1 MEQIGFEFTYPL
13 RESARHMSVDEIYD
27 KMSQKLAVDIDET
40 DRIERKSARYALR
53 DLGDYF
59 SMWANTAPYGG
70 VTICGVEN
78 DGKVTGCKHLTPERV
93 DELQRVGDT
102 FCPDARYTSKTVSV
116 TNAKGELDFIVVFRV
131 LYREDKLVSAVAG
144 KAYIRRGSSK
154 RLLSDDERRELQ
166 ISKGQLEIEREPV
179 SLVYPDDFDISLIKG
194 FVDNVRR
201 SRDMSQDHSTEEVL
215 ELRRLGR
222 IRGGAFEPNLACGLL
237 FAKDPQQIVPG
248 CKIRFLRFD
257 GTEEKVGKDHNVIK
271 SFWIEGP
278 IPILIKEAEKVLEGQ
293 LREFMRLG
301 SKGQFESTAEYPK
314 DAWYEAVVNACAH
327 RSYNLRNMHTVIKMF
342 DNRLEVESPGGF
354 PPMVNPENIYDVHSP
369 RNPHL
374 MDALFYLKFVL
385 CEHEGTRRIRDSMTK
400 LGLPNPLFQEIASTA
415 AMVRLTLRNNVEH
428 RKQFVDTDA
437 FEVLGEE
444 IASSLSDQ
452 ERRIVNYV
460 AEHQTINVTEAAKL
474 TGVRWHTVKK
484 ALERLATRGVLD
496 HIHDPVVERDRYAYF
511 VLKKRYVDKLRSE
524 QSSRGQARTDA

>member
-1 MEQIGFEFTYPL
+1 MEQIGFDFAFPI
-13 RESARHMSVDEIYD
+13 REAARHMSVDEIYD
-27 KMSQKLAVDIDET
+27 RMSQKLAVDIDET

-70 VTICGVEN
+70 VIICGVEN
-78 DGKVTGCKHLTPERV
+78 DGKVTGCSQLNSERV

-102 FCPDARYTSKTVSV
+102 YCPEARYTCKTVPV
-116 TNAKGELDFIVVFRV
+116 VNTKGEADFITVFRV
-131 LYREDKLVSAVAG
+131 MYREDKLVSTVAG
-144 KAYIRRGSSK
+144 KAYTRRGSSK
-154 RLLSDDERRELQ
+154 RLLSEDERRELQ
-166 ISKGQLEIEREPV
+166 ISKGQLEIERESI
-179 SLVYPDDFDISLIKG
+179 SLAYPDDFDLTLIKG

-201 SRDMSQDHSTEEVL
+201 SRDMSQDHSTEAVL
-215 ELRRLGR
+215 ELRRLGK
-222 IRGGAFEPNLACGLL
+222 IKNGVFEPNLACGLL

-257 GTEEKVGKDHNVIK
+257 GNEEKVGKEHNVVK

-278 IPILIKEAEKVLEGQ
+278 LPMLIRETEKVLESQ

-301 SKGQFESTAEYPK
+301 PKGQFESTAEYPK

-327 RSYNLRNMHTVIKMF
+327 RSYNLRNMHIVIKMF

-354 PPMVNPENIYDVHSP
+354 PPMVTAENIYDVHSP

-385 CEHEGTRRIRDSMTK
+385 CEHEGTRRIRDSMAR
-400 LGLPNPLFQEIASTA
+400 LGLPSPLFQEITSTA
-415 AMVRLTLRNNVEH
+415 AMVRLTLRNNIEH
-428 RKQFVDTDA
+428 RQQFVDTDA
-437 FEVLGEE
+437 FLVLGE
-444 IASSLSDQ
+444 ALSNSLNDQ

-484 ALERLATRGVLD
+484 TLEALASRGILD
-496 HIHDPVVERDRYAYF
+496 HIHSATVERDRHAYF

-524 QSSRGQARTDA
+524 QSSRS